1 MSITYK
7 YRNQREVSNDFVAG
21 GVLSTIL
28 EMSPIQSNSLKKNW
42 DFFLYFSITVSSHS
56 EILVQ
61 ILSTIWQ

>member
-42 DFFLYFSITVSSHS
+42 DFFFFSVVPSVAT
-56 EILVQ
+56 Q
-61 ILSTIWQ
+61 KFWFKF